1 MATQKQI
8 DANRRNALLG
18 GRKPGYAAVQAE
30 KKRELT
36 AKLLD
41 KHWKPIILATIK
53 DAKKG
58 DNEARK
64 FLRDT
69 AYGKPKET
77 LDANLIGNFSL
88 LTLGREADE
97 HEK

>member
-1 MATQKQI
+1 MAYEKKGNNGG
-8 DANRRNALLG
+8 ARPGA
-18 GRKPGYAAVQAE
+18 GRKPGYAALQAE

-41 KHWKPIILATIK
+41 KQWTPIVKRAIK
-53 DAKKG
+53 DAIAG

-77 LDANLIGNFSL
+77 LDANLTGNFSL
-88 LTLGREADE
+88 LNLGREADE